1 MMAADALI
9 LAGGRGS
16 RLGGLDKAELLLGGQ
31 RLVDRVV
38 RACREAVN
46 GQVIVVGPESAG
58 TQADVVLR
66 EEPAF
71 AGPLAAV
78 AVGLRAVTA
87 DWVVVLSCDLEYP
100 AAVCEALSAAI
111 DASGTDGVVLVD
123 DNERTQW
130 LAGCYRTEPLREAC
144 EALGDGVVN
153 APVRRAFNNLRLSRA
168 NISVEKSADIDT
180 PEALEEARLRQ
191 KDSSKSTKP
200 TKS

>member
-16 RLGGLDKAELLLGGQ
+16 RLGGMDKAELLLGGQ

-38 RACREAVN
+38 QACREGVT

-58 TQADVVLR
+58 TQADAVLR
-66 EEPAF
+66 EEPEF
-71 AGPLAAV
+71 AGPLAAL
-78 AVGLRAVTA
+78 AVGLQTVTA
-87 DWVVVLSCDLEYP
+87 SWVVVLSCDLEYP
-100 AAVCEALSAAI
+100 AAVCQALSVAMKTPGA
-111 DASGTDGVVLVD
+111 DGVVLVD

-130 LAGCYRTEPLREAC
+130 LAGCYRTEPLRETC
-144 EALGDGVVN
+144 EALGAGVVN
-153 APVRRAFNNLRLSRA
+153 APVRRAFMSLELNRA
-168 NISVEKSADIDT
+168 NISGDKSADIDT

-191 KDSSKSTKP
+191 KYSAQSAKP

>member
-9 LAGGRGS
+9 LAGGCGS

-38 RACREAVN
+38 RACRESIS
-46 GQVIVVGPESAG
+46 GQVIVVGPETAG
-58 TQADVVLR
+58 TQADAVLR
-66 EEPAF
+66 EEPEF

-78 AVGLRAVTA
+78 AVGLRAVKA

-100 AAVCEALSAAI
+100 AAVCQALSAAMETPG
-111 DASGTDGVVLVD
+111 ADGVVLVD

-144 EALGDGVVN
+144 EALGAGVVN
-153 APVRRAFNNLRLSRA
+153 APVRRAFNNLRLNRA
-168 NISVEKSADIDT
+168 KISGEKSADIDT

-191 KDSSKSTKP
+191 KNSTQSTKP
-200 TKS
+200 TKT